1 MASRQRIVSPWVLVQ
16 TLLFIVLVPFLP
28 LLISRRWNW
37 WEAWTYAAVFILG
50 FAISRVL
57 AARRHPDILAERA
70 RFMQHENAKAW
81 DRLLVSILALAS
93 TSILVVAGLDTLL
106 DWSPTLSLPLR
117 VLSLAVILIGYAL
130 GSYALI
136 ENRFFSG
143 MVRIQSDR
151 GHRVVSSG
159 PYRWIRHPGYV
170 GGLLTY
176 LGTPLLLGSYWA
188 MIPAVLTT
196 IVLLARTH
204 LEDTT
209 LHRELPG
216 YSDYA
221 RRVRFRI
228 LPGVW

>member
-1 MASRQRIVSPWVLVQ
+1 LTPLVLLQ
-16 TLLFIVLVPFLP
+16 TLLFVVLVPFLP
-28 LLISRRWNW
+28 LLLSGRWKW
-37 WEAWTYAAVFILG
+37 WEAWAYAGVAILG
-50 FAISRVL
+50 FAISRFL

-70 RFMQHENAKAW
+70 RFMQHEDAKSW
-81 DRLLVSILALAS
+81 DRLLVSLLALAS
-93 TSILVVAGLDTLL
+93 TSILVVAGLDAGLG
-106 DWSPTLSLPLR
+106 WSAGFGAPAKQ
-117 VLSLAVILIGYAL
+117 VALAVIVAGVAL

-151 GHRVVSSG
+151 GHQVVSGG
-159 PYRWIRHPGYV
+159 PYRWIRHPGYA

-176 LGTPLLLGSYWA
+176 LATPFLLDSSWA
-188 MIPAVLTT
+188 VIPAVLTA
-196 IVLLARTH
+196 IVLLVRTR

-209 LHRELPG
+209 LGNELPG

-228 LPGVW
+228 LPGIW

>member
-16 TLLFIVLVPFLP
+16 TLLFVVLVPFLP

-50 FAISRVL
+50 FAISRAL

-70 RFMQHENAKAW
+70 RFMQHETAKAW
-81 DRLLVSILALAS
+81 DRLLVLILALAS

-117 VLSLAVILIGYAL
+117 VLSLAVILVGYAL

-159 PYRWIRHPGYV
+159 PYSWIRHPGYL

-204 LEDTT
+204 LEDMT

-221 RRVRFRI
+221 LRVRFRM

>member
-1 MASRQRIVSPWVLVQ
+1 MATRQRIVSPWVLVQ
-16 TLLFIVLVPFLP
+16 TLLFVVLVPFLP

-37 WEAWTYAAVFILG
+37 WEAWTYAVVFILG

-81 DRLLVSILALAS
+81 DRLLVSILVLAS

-159 PYRWIRHPGYV
+159 PYSWIRHPGYV

-221 RRVRFRI
+221 HRVRFRI